1 MCATADQRRP
11 TDAPLLEYA
20 LSELLGCLFG
30 QTRAVGQANLFLVK
44 VDVTANRPDLSCH
57 SLRPFFRRLLGITWM
72 TRKQSGVS
80 IATISS
86 SRWRL
91 SFAIQVSVDWLVC
104 GSVTI
109 VGSELDMTW

>member
-1 MCATADQRRP
+1 MCAAADQRRAAG
-11 TDAPLLEYA
+11 APLLEHT
-20 LSELLGCLFG
+20 LGELLGCLFG
-30 QTRAVGQANLFLVK
+30 QTRAVLQADLFLIE
-44 VDVTANRPDLSCH
+44 VDVRTNRPDLWCH
-57 SLRPFFRRLLGITWM
+57 RLRPLFRRLVGITWM

-91 SFAIQVSVDWLVC
+91 SFAIQVKVDWLVC
-104 GSVTI
+104 GSVTV